1 MALPPCPRCGGR
13 MFPGVRRETSCVA
26 CGHVDYG
33 HRILQPAEVERIA
46 ATAASRELRL
56 SSTGSGRSLSRWA
69 VQHWDTNSSDVL

>member
-13 MFPGVRRETSCVA
+13 MFHGVRGETSCVV
-26 CGHVDYG
+26 CGFVSYG
-33 HRILQPAEVERIA
+33 YKILQPDEVERIA

-69 VQHWDTNSSDVL
+69 AQRWDTNSSDVL